1 MNAVIL
7 IKTKLIY
14 RLMQS
19 ARALSSATAAVVV
32 LQKDGSESAQM
43 ARLIDSVLEKG
54 DSQAITDWL
63 DESGA
68 LWVVR
73 EIQAEVRLERGELR
87 LEEYVINEA
96 GVIVHR

>member
-1 MNAVIL
+1 
-7 IKTKLIY
+7 
-14 RLMQS
+14 
-19 ARALSSATAAVVV
+19 
-32 LQKDGSESAQM
+32 M